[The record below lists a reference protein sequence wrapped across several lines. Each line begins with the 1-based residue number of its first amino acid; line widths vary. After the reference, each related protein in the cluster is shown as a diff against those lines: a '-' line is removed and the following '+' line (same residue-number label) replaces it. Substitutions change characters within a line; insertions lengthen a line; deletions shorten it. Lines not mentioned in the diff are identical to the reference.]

1 MPRCRT
7 RYNCRRAHKR
17 FVRQSGLN
25 FLAGVSCYPSPGTKS
40 KERCSLDYPTS
51 ISGSSRKKVVVR
63 KFSRDWQS
71 GYVDPQRFVQD
82 GRLEMLDST
91 GKVLTIALSEV
102 KMMCFVREFFSGDDP
117 ERLIRRSFT
126 SRPRTPGLWLR
137 MRLRDGEELEGLA
150 SNDVSLMEPDGIQIA
165 PPDMRSNTQRIFLPR
180 TALQSL
186 EIVAVIHPSTRRKT
200 EVADQEGLFAS

>member
-1 MPRCRT
+1 
-7 RYNCRRAHKR
+7 
-17 FVRQSGLN
+17 
-25 FLAGVSCYPSPGTKS
+25 
-40 KERCSLDYPTS
+40 
-51 ISGSSRKKVVVR
+51 VVR

-71 GYVDPQRFVQD
+71 GYVDLQSFVRD

-91 GKVLTIALSEV
+91 GKVLTISLGEV
-102 KMMCFVREFFSGDDP
+102 KMMCFVREFLKGDDP

-165 PPDMRSNTQRIFLPR
+165 PPDMRSNTQRIFVPR
-180 TALQSL
+180 AALQSL
-186 EIVAVIHPSTRRKT
+186 EVVAVIHSSTRRRP
-200 EVADQEGLFAS
+200 EVADQEGLFAN